1 MAMTVL
7 ADLKTSRRDC
17 RRDCPALPG
26 DVRRKPSNTVL
37 EYSAE
42 NELFRTPMQ
51 FRNLPSV
58 DSVLATPEMAE
69 VASSFSRQWVVELV
83 RQELD
88 LARER
93 IRQGEDAAGLE
104 EVSALVCRRVD
115 DVVRA
120 EPRRVINAT
129 GVVIHTN
136 LGRAPLSRAAMH
148 AAEEAAFGYSN
159 LEFDLDSGRRGSRQA
174 QLESLLRQITG
185 AEAALAVNNNA
196 SAVLLGLLALASGR
210 EVIVSRAEAVEIGG
224 GFRVPDVLRQSG
236 ATLVD
241 VGTTNR
247 TYLRDYEEA
256 TTEDTAAYL
265 KVHASNFRVEGFTAA
280 VGMQELAEL
289 GDRLGVAVLHDV
301 GSGSLLPTEK
311 YGLVHEPMPQES
323 VRAGMGL
330 AFFSGDKLLGGPQ
343 AGIVVGRRE
352 LVSRLARHPFARAVR
367 IDKLSLASLTATL
380 VHYLRGE
387 AEREVPVWR
396 MISATPGELKA
407 RATRWRSALSDSFSV
422 DESRSAIG
430 GGSLPGETLR
440 TWALML
446 DASNIPGGAEGV
458 MQRLRGSRPP
468 VVARVEDE
476 KVLFDPRT
484 VGPDEDEDLLSCL
497 QRIVS

>member
-1 MAMTVL
+1 
-7 ADLKTSRRDC
+7 
-17 RRDCPALPG
+17 
-26 DVRRKPSNTVL
+26 
-37 EYSAE
+37 
-42 NELFRTPMQ
+42 MQ

-58 DSVLATPEMAE
+58 DSVLATPQ
-69 VASSFSRQWVVELV
+69 VATIAADLSREWVVELV
-83 RQELD
+83 RSELD
-88 LARER
+88 LARAR
-93 IRQGEDAAGLE
+93 IRQGHDAAGLDE
-104 EVSALVCRRVD
+104 LASTVCHRAGEM
-115 DVVRA
+115 VRP

-136 LGRAPLSRAAMH
+136 LGRAPLSRAAMR
-148 AAEEAAFGYSN
+148 ATEEAAFGYSN

-174 QLESLLRQITG
+174 QLESLLRQLTG

-256 TTEDTAAYL
+256 TKDSTAAYL
-265 KVHASNFRVEGFTAA
+265 KVHASNFRVEGFTAE
-280 VGMQELAEL
+280 VGMRELAEL
-289 GDRLGVAVLHDV
+289 GGRLGVAVLHDV

-323 VRAGMGL
+323 IQAGMGL

-343 AGIVVGRRE
+343 AGIVAGRRD
-352 LVSRLARHPFARAVR
+352 LVSRLARHPLARAVR

-380 VHYLRGE
+380 VHYLKGE

-396 MISATPGELKA
+396 MISASTDSLKE
-407 RATRWRSALSDSFSV
+407 RALRWQSSLSGPYSV
-422 DESRSAIG
+422 GESRSAIG
-430 GGSLPGETLR
+430 GGSLPGETLP
-440 TWALML
+440 TWALVLEASGL
-446 DASNIPGGAEGV
+446 DGGAEGV
-458 MQRLRGSRPP
+458 MKRLRENRPP
-468 VVARVEDE
+468 VIGRVEE
-476 KVLFDPRT
+476 ERVLFDPRT
-484 VGPDEDEDLLSCL
+484 VGPEEDNHLLAAL
-497 QRIVS
+497 QGLGT